1 MKKLT
6 IGKIRGLQQIT
17 NADGLFTIC
26 AIDHRGSLINM
37 LGKGNPGSVDYKTIV
52 QCKMELCQAL
62 APFSSAILLDPIYG
76 AHEAIARNI
85 LPGKTGLL
93 VSTEATGYLPK
104 GEGALTE
111 LQAGWTIAKIKR
123 MGGSAAK
130 LLLYYRPDLADAVPL
145 QLATAL
151 KVAKACQRS
160 DLPFLLET
168 VAYTIKGEKV
178 DSPQFAAKKAGLVIE
193 TARQISKLPIDVFK
207 AEFPADLRYERDDGK
222 LVELCR
228 QVDKASP
235 NPWVLLS
242 AGVNYETYAKQVEFA
257 CRGGASGIAA
267 GRAIWQEGVTIPDA
281 KERIKYLNTVVAD
294 RLKRLGDIVA
304 KYANPWYKK
313 LNLKP
318 QQLTEVTGDWYE
330 NY

>member
-6 IGKIRGLQQIT
+6 IGKIRGLQQIST
-17 NADGLFTIC
+17 TEGLFTIC
-26 AIDHRGSLINM
+26 AIDHRGSLVNM
-37 LGKGNPGSVDYKTIV
+37 LGKGNPGAVDYETVV
-52 QCKMELCQAL
+52 QYKMELCKAL

-85 LPGKTGLL
+85 LPGRTGLL
-93 VSTEATGYLPK
+93 ISTEATGYLSK
-104 GEGALTE
+104 GEGCLTE
-111 LQAGWTIAKIKR
+111 LQTEWTVARIKK

-130 LLLYYRPDLADAVPL
+130 LLLYYRPDLADVASI
-145 QLATAL
+145 QLATAQ

-168 VAYTIKGEKV
+168 VAYAIKGEKF
-178 DSPQFAAKKAGLVIE
+178 DSPQFAAKRAELVVE
-193 TARQISKLPIDVFK
+193 TARQISRLLIDVFK
-207 AEFPADLRYERDDGK
+207 AEFPADLKYEHDEGK

-228 QVDKASP
+228 QVDRASP

-242 AGVNYETYAKQVEFA
+242 AGVNYETYARQVELA

-267 GRAIWQEGVTIPDA
+267 GRAIWQDAVIIPDV

-294 RLKRLGDIVA
+294 RLKRLSEVVA
-304 KYANPWYKK
+304 KYAVPWHRK

-318 QQLTEVTGDWYE
+318 QQLAEVTEDWYKK
-330 NY
+330 Y